1 MKTIRFREWDCSIEF
16 FSYSNGRMAIQL
28 SDVYDGSAIA
38 TATIN
43 VPEIQLEDREVVIKD
58 YSENEGLL
66 DCLVE
71 NGVVIKTGKQV
82 QLGFVTCDI
91 CYVV

>member
-1 MKTIRFREWDCSIEF
+1 MKIIRFRQWDCSIEF
-16 FSYSNGRMAIQL
+16 LSYSNGRMAIQL
-28 SDVYDGSAIA
+28 SDINDESPIA

-43 VPEIQLEDREVVIKD
+43 VPELHLEDREVVIKD

-71 NGVVIKTGKQV
+71 NGVVIKTGRQV